1 MTVEETFARLVELAN
16 SLDAEQ
22 KRAAKE
28 GLSDDELALFDLLF
42 KENINKKDRD
52 QLNQASKALLASLRE
67 LLKPMPNWTQNT
79 TTQAEVK
86 VFILDTLWQSL
97 PRPPF
102 SDDETE
108 VLADSVYDYIWQ
120 RSACGHAAL
129 AA

>member
-1 MTVEETFARLVELAN
+1 
-16 SLDAEQ
+16 
-22 KRAAKE
+22 
-28 GLSDDELALFDLLF
+28 LLF
-42 KENINKKDRD
+42 KENISKKDRE
-52 QLNQASKALLASLRE
+52 QLKQASKALLASLRE

-86 VFILDTLWQSL
+86 VFILDTLWQCP

-120 RSACGHAAL
+120 RSAYGHAAL